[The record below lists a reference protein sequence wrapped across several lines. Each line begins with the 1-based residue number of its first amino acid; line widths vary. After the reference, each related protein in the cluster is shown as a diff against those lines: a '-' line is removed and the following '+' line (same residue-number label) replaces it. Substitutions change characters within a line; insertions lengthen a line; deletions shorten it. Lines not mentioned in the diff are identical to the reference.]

1 MSRRIDRCALQVQ
14 LTPGPDQWTQ
24 VTDLSAAEW
33 TGFAP
38 AGCGVDQGRV
48 IAVPGQANSLLL
60 DPNAPDRMWRLLDET
75 GDPLFAF
82 LGYVDDR
89 RPRKRGQII
98 LGISTTP
105 ELLGTW
111 SGSQSDSQPTPTLD

>member
-1 MSRRIDRCALQVQ
+1 MSRRIDHCALQVQ
-14 LTPGPDQWTQ
+14 LAPDANEWAP
-24 VTDLSAAEW
+24 VAELSEAEW

-48 IAVPGQANSLLL
+48 IALPEQADSPLL
-60 DPNAPDRMWRLLDET
+60 DADAPDRMWRLVDKRGE
-75 GDPLFAF
+75 PLFAF

-89 RPRKRGQII
+89 RPRKAGRIV

-105 ELLGTW
+105 ELMGTW
-111 SGSQSDSQPTPTLD
+111 SELQPAPTLD

>member
-1 MSRRIDRCALQVQ
+1 MSRKIESCTLEVREGAEWRAVTALS
-14 LTPGPDQWTQ
+14 D
-24 VTDLSAAEW
+24 AEW

-48 IAVPGQANSLLL
+48 IAVPAEPQHAIL
-60 DPNAPDRMWRLLDET
+60 DPNAPDRDFRLIHPDGE
-75 GDPLFAF
+75 PLFAF

-89 RPRKRGQII
+89 RPRPKEAII

-105 ELLGTW
+105 ELLGEWTQELAAS
-111 SGSQSDSQPTPTLD
+111 SGD